1 MKEDRYSAASA
12 AQTKPD
18 FSNMTELEKKSALRQ
33 MQRARLQAA
42 NERKPKR
49 THSAAKPVAE
59 KTSKQPAQDRPS
71 QQPSKPQRP
80 VVKKK
85 KRRSLAYAIF
95 AALKLEIQEAKAS
108 REAKAESRKKPAA
121 DFSRETK
128 SKKASLKPII
138 VQQKQQPAVIV
149 QNPQPAVEEKPQ
161 PAVVEEKPQTPAQ
174 PIVAEEPTQ
183 VPVQSVAV
191 EEQPQT
197 QAPVQPVVV
206 EENPQPAAVEEM
218 PQPQATVE
226 AVVADEQPSTQPAV
240 ADKPKQ
246 TDKKTWI
253 VAAVIFCSIMLATL
267 AFLGVRSATAA
278 NDFRDLSQQVRD
290 KEAELATS
298 EPVEDIPLATTE
310 PVSVEAVVET
320 EPVETEPPVKTI
332 MPKYADLVVENPELF
347 GWIRIDDTVLDYPV
361 MRSTADNQ
369 KYLYANFDGK
379 YSFAGT
385 PFAENV
391 CSADSDNILIYGH
404 NIKDGSMFRSLFKY
418 EKQSYWEKHP
428 TIMFSDL
435 YEDYEYEV
443 MAVFYDRV
451 YKKTDD
457 VFKFYQF
464 IDAED
469 EADFDYAVSQFKEKS
484 LYDTGVDAQYGDKLI
499 TLVTCS
505 YQVENGRFVVVARR
519 K

>member
-1 MKEDRYSAASA
+1 MKEDRYSTGSA
-12 AQTKPD
+12 AQPKPD

-42 NERKPKR
+42 NERKPKQMR
-49 THSAAKPVAE
+49 PAA
-59 KTSKQPAQDRPS
+59 QPAKSRLS
-71 QQPSKPQRP
+71 QQPTKAQRP
-80 VVKKK
+80 AAKRKKH
-85 KRRSLAYAIF
+85 RSLVYAVY

-108 REAKAESRKKPAA
+108 RKAKVESRKKPAA
-121 DFSRETK
+121 DLSSETK
-128 SKKASLKPII
+128 ANEVSLQPL
-138 VQQKQQPAVIV
+138 VVAQKQQPTLSEEK
-149 QNPQPAVEEKPQ
+149 PQPVVVEEKPQ
-161 PAVVEEKPQTPAQ
+161 PVVEEKLQ
-174 PIVAEEPTQ
+174 P
-183 VPVQSVAV
+183 VAV
-191 EEQPQT
+191 EEKPLPVVLEEKSQPVSVEEK
-197 QAPVQPVVV
+197 PLPVVV
-206 EENPQPAAVEEM
+206 AEKPQSVIAEEKSPIQSAAPE
-218 PQPQATVE
+218 
-226 AVVADEQPSTQPAV
+226 
-240 ADKPKQ
+240 KRKQ
-246 TDKKTWI
+246 IDKKTWI
-253 VAAVIFCSIMLATL
+253 TAALIFCSIMLATL

-278 NDFRDLSQQVRD
+278 NDFRQLSQQVRD
-290 KEAELATS
+290 KEAELTTS
-298 EPVEDIPLATTE
+298 QLVEDIPLATTE
-310 PVSVEAVVET
+310 PVGEEVVVET
-320 EPVETEPPVKTI
+320 VPEETEPPVKTI
-332 MPKYADLVVENPELF
+332 LPKYADLVVENPELF

-428 TIMFSDL
+428 TIYFSDL
-435 YEDYEYEV
+435 YEEYEYEV
-443 MAVFYDRV
+443 LAVFYDRV
-451 YKKTDD
+451 YKKTDN

-464 IDAED
+464 IDAENQ
-469 EADFDYAVSQFKEKS
+469 EEFDYAIAQFKEKS